1 MYLTYE
7 EYQNMGGTLDEATF
21 NDYYYQAKALID
33 YVTFNRLVSDTT
45 FPIEL
50 KYCIYRLI
58 NMAQQKADALSMG
71 WKSDSDNNNPAIQSQ
86 SNDGVSISYNVI
98 GADRIFELMRSES
111 DETMRRYLV
120 DVRNEAGRRV
130 LYRGIY
136 PDE

>member
-7 EYQNMGGTLDEATF
+7 EYIAMGGTLDETTF

-33 YVTFNRLVSDTT
+33 YVTFKRLVNDST

-50 KYCIYRLI
+50 KYCVFRLI
-58 NMAQQKADALSMG
+58 RMVQQQTDALSMG
-71 WKSDSDNNNPAIQSQ
+71 WKSDGSNAPAIASQ
-86 SNDGVSISYNVI
+86 SNDGVSISYNVPR
-98 GADRIFELMRSES
+98 ADILFNLSRTESE
-111 DETMRRYLV
+111 DMIRQYLV

-130 LYRGIY
+130 LYRGLY

>member
-7 EYQNMGGTLDEATF
+7 EYQSMGGTLDETTF

-33 YVTFNRLVSDTT
+33 YVTFNRLVNDTT

-50 KYCIYRLI
+50 KYCVFRLI
-58 NMAQQKADALSMG
+58 KVLQQQNDALSMG
-71 WKSDSDNNNPAIQSQ
+71 WKSDGSSEPAIASQ
-86 SNDGVSISYNVI
+86 SNDGVSISYNVPR
-98 GADRIFELMRSES
+98 ADLLFSLSRTESE
-111 DETMRRYLV
+111 DMIRQYLV
-120 DVRNEAGRRV
+120 DVRNEAGKRV